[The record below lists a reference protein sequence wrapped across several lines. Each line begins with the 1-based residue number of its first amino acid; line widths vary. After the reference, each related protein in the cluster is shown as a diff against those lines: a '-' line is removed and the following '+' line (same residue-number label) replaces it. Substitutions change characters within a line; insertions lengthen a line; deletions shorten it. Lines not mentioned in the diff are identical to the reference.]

1 MDRFSKLVRRF
12 VFARVDLDEDTRAGD
27 PGYVRVRCGI
37 YGLLTWTVY
46 AKKFHILYDNLIEW
60 IVKQKYVKYL

>member
-12 VFARVDLDEDTRAGD
+12 VFERVDLDEDKSAGD
-27 PGYVRVRCGI
+27 PGYVGVRCGI

-46 AKKFHILYDNLIEW
+46 AKKFPILHDSLIEW
-60 IVKQKYVKYL
+60 IVKQKYVRYL